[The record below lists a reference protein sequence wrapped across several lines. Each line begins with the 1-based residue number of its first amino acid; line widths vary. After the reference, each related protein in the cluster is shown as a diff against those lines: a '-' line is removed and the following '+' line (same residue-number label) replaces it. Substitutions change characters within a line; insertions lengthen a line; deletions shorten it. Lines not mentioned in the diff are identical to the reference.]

1 MEIQASDPAFSSGAS
16 GHPHAVPDL
25 AFTMPLKVRSYEVTE
40 AGFVGIGVI
49 LRYLEHLA
57 TTASAARGFDH
68 VWYERSGTAWVVRE
82 MDLLLGSL
90 PGIDEELTL
99 ATWLSDFRRV
109 QAHRE
114 YAIWRAGDQ
123 RLVARA
129 RARWAYVDR
138 VRGQLTRLPDELVS
152 RFGVA
157 GSPMRRRDLGAPV
170 ARDGEASERVSTLDL
185 TARGYECDTQ
195 RHVNNTVYADWLTE
209 ALERSLSQRMGG
221 PEPAR
226 ARYRYLH
233 IEYVRPVRAGQR
245 VHITTKVTALGS
257 RGLHSSQT
265 IANTDE
271 QTICVQAN
279 MRLLRVGPPTSI

>member
-1 MEIQASDPAFSSGAS
+1 MEIQASHTPQTR
-16 GHPHAVPDL
+16 PLAVPNV
-25 AFTMPLKVRSYEVTE
+25 AFTLPLRVRSYEVTE
-40 AGFVGIGVI
+40 AGIVGIGGI

-82 MDLLLGSL
+82 MDLLLGAL
-90 PGIDEELTL
+90 PGIDEDVMM

-114 YAIWRAGDQ
+114 YAIWRVADH

-129 RARWAYVDR
+129 RARWAYIDR
-138 VRGQLTRLPDELVS
+138 VSGQLTRLPEELVS

-157 GSPMRRRDLGAPV
+157 GSPMRLRQTRAPV
-170 ARDGEASERVSTLDL
+170 AHTGHSHLGESALEL

-209 ALERSLSQRMGG
+209 ALERSLGQRIG
-221 PEPAR
+221 EPAA
-226 ARYRYLH
+226 ARPRYLH
-233 IEYVRPVRAGQR
+233 IEYVRPVRAGER
-245 VHITTKVTALGS
+245 VTITTQVAELS
-257 RGLHSSQT
+257 ARALHSAQA
-265 IANTDE
+265 IANTED
-271 QTICVQAN
+271 QTVCVRASI
-279 MRLLRVGPPTSI
+279 RLLRGSALRPD